1 MKKFRKLIP
10 ALCMLL
16 VSALFVGTSTYAWF
30 SMNTSVSA
38 TNMQVTA
45 KSDNI
50 YLQISQNG
58 KNTYDK
64 TAASTVDAS
73 TVIYPVDY
81 KTLAAGAVTWGNA
94 ASDDPAK
101 VKYTERDDLN
111 VITGDD
117 EIAKYVLTQKFDIK
131 VADAQATAANLI
143 LSKVNVTGNSIMKE
157 ALRVVVVSDTGAVVW
172 ANDGAKENSVALPG
186 AGKVTVADGN
196 NLAATVSNTP
206 TTVTVYVYFS
216 GNDDTCYTNNINQAF
231 ENMKVDLTFTASAP
245 SQTAN

>member
-94 ASDDPAK
+94 ASDDPGQ
-101 VKYTERDDLN
+101 VKYTERTALKA
-111 VITGDD
+111 IAD
-117 EIAKYVLTQKFDIK
+117 ENI
-131 VADAQATAANLI
+131 
-143 LSKVNVTGNSIMKE
+143 
-157 ALRVVVVSDTGAVVW
+157 
-172 ANDGAKENSVALPG
+172 
-186 AGKVTVADGN
+186 GK
-196 NLAATVSNTP
+196 
-206 TTVTVYVYFS
+206 
-216 GNDDTCYTNNINQAF
+216 
-231 ENMKVDLTFTASAP
+231 
-245 SQTAN
+245 

>member
-64 TAASTVDAS
+64 AATSTVNAS

-94 ASDDPAK
+94 ASDDPGQ
-101 VKYTERDDLN
+101 VKYTERTALKA
-111 VITGDD
+111 IAD
-117 EIAKYVLTQKFDIK
+117 ENIGKYVLTQKFDIK
-131 VADAQATAANLI
+131 VADAQATAANLT
-143 LSKVNVTGNSIMKE
+143 LSEVSVTGNSIMKE
-157 ALRVVVVSDTGAVVW
+157 ALRVVVVSNTGAVVW
-172 ANDGAKENSVALPG
+172 ANDGAKEKGVPLSG
-186 AGKVTVADGN
+186 AGQVTVANGS
-196 NLAATVSNTP
+196 LAETVSNIP

-216 GNDDTCYTNNINQAF
+216 GNDDTCYTDNIKDAF
-231 ENMKVDLTFTASAP
+231 ENMNVNLTFTASAP

>member
-64 TAASTVDAS
+64 AATSTVNAS

-94 ASDDPAK
+94 ASDDPGQ
-101 VKYTERDDLN
+101 VKYTERTALKA
-111 VITGDD
+111 IAD
-117 EIAKYVLTQKFDIK
+117 ENIGKYVLTQKFDIK
-131 VADAQATAANLI
+131 VADAQATAANI
-143 LSKVNVTGNSIMKE
+143 TLSEVSVTGNSIMKE
-157 ALRVVVVSDTGAVVW
+157 ALRVVVVSNTGAVVW
-172 ANDGAKENSVALPG
+172 ANDGAKEKGVPLSG
-186 AGKVTVADGN
+186 AGQVTVANGS
-196 NLAATVSNTP
+196 LAETVSNIP

-216 GNDDTCYTNNINQAF
+216 GNDDTCYTDNIKDAF
-231 ENMKVDLTFTASAP
+231 ENMNVNLTFTASAP

>member
-58 KNTYDK
+58 KDTYDK

-94 ASDDPAK
+94 ASDDPGQ
-101 VKYTERDDLN
+101 VKYTERTDLKP
-111 VITGDD
+111 IAD
-117 EIAKYVLTQKFDIK
+117 ENIGKYVLTQKFDIK
-131 VADAQATAANLI
+131 VADAQATAANLT
-143 LSKVNVTGNSIMKE
+143 LSEVSVTGNSIMKE

-172 ANDGAKENSVALPG
+172 ANDGAKENNVALPK

-196 NLAATVSNTP
+196 LAETVSNTP

-216 GNDDTCYTNNINQAF
+216 GNDDTCYTDNIKHAF
-231 ENMKVDLTFTASAP
+231 ENMTVNLTFTASAP

>member
-94 ASDDPAK
+94 ASDDPGQ
-101 VKYTERDDLN
+101 VKYTERTALKA
-111 VITGDD
+111 IAD
-117 EIAKYVLTQKFDIK
+117 ENIGKYVLTQKFDIK
-131 VADAQATAANLI
+131 VADAQATAANLT
-143 LSKVNVTGNSIMKE
+143 LSEVSVTGNSIMKE

-172 ANDGAKENSVALPG
+172 ANDGAKENNVALPG
-186 AGKVTVADGN
+186 AGKVTAADG

-216 GNDDTCYTNNINQAF
+216 GNDDTCYTNNIKQAF

>member
-50 YLQISQNG
+50 YLQISQSGQNA
-58 KNTYDK
+58 YDK
-64 TAASTVDAS
+64 TATSTEDTS
-73 TVIYPVDY
+73 KVIYPVDY
-81 KTLAAGAVTWGNA
+81 KTLAAGTVTWGNA
-94 ASDDPAK
+94 ASDNPAK
-101 VKYTERDDLN
+101 VKYTERADLN
-111 VITGDD
+111 AITGDD

-143 LSKVNVTGNSIMKE
+143 LSEVNVTGNSIMKE
-157 ALRVVVVSDTGAVVW
+157 ALRVVVVSNTGAVVW
-172 ANDGAKENSVALPG
+172 ANDGAKENGVALPG
-186 AGKVTVADGN
+186 AGKVTVADG

>member
-94 ASDDPAK
+94 ASDDPGQ
-101 VKYTERDDLN
+101 VKYTERTALKA
-111 VITGDD
+111 IAD
-117 EIAKYVLTQKFDIK
+117 ENIGKYVLTQKFDIK
-131 VADAQATAANLI
+131 VADAQATAANLT
-143 LSKVNVTGNSIMKE
+143 LSEVSVTGNSIMKE

-172 ANDGAKENSVALPG
+172 ANNGAKENSVALPG
-186 AGKVTVADGN
+186 AGKVTVADG

-216 GNDDTCYTNNINQAF
+216 GNDDTCYTDNIKNAF

>member
-50 YLQISQNG
+50 YLQISQSGQNA
-58 KNTYDK
+58 YDK
-64 TAASTVDAS
+64 TATSTEDTS
-73 TVIYPVDY
+73 KVIYPVDY
-81 KTLAAGAVTWGNA
+81 KTLAAGTVTWGNA
-94 ASDDPAK
+94 ASDNPAK
-101 VKYTERDDLN
+101 VKYTERVDLN
-111 VITGDD
+111 AITGDD

-143 LSKVNVTGNSIMKE
+143 LSEVNVTGNSIMKE
-157 ALRVVVVSDTGAVVW
+157 ALRVVVVSNTGAVVW
-172 ANDGAKENSVALPG
+172 ANDGAKENGVALPG
-186 AGKVTVADGN
+186 AGKVTVADG

-216 GNDDTCYTNNINQAF
+216 GNDDTCYTNNIKQAF

>member
-50 YLQISQNG
+50 YLQISQSGQNA
-58 KNTYDK
+58 YDK
-64 TAASTVDAS
+64 TATSTEDTS
-73 TVIYPVDY
+73 KVIYPVDY
-81 KTLAAGAVTWGNA
+81 KTLAAGTVTWGNA
-94 ASDDPAK
+94 ASDNPAK
-101 VKYTERDDLN
+101 VKYTERADLN

-143 LSKVNVTGNSIMKE
+143 LSEVNVTGNSIMKE
-157 ALRVVVVSDTGAVVW
+157 ALRVVVVSNTGAVVW

-186 AGKVTVADGN
+186 AGKVTVADG

-216 GNDDTCYTNNINQAF
+216 GNDDTCYTNNIKQAF
-231 ENMKVDLTFTASAP
+231 ENMKVGLTFTASAP

>member
-94 ASDDPAK
+94 ASDDPGQ
-101 VKYTERDDLN
+101 VKYTERTALKA
-111 VITGDD
+111 IAD
-117 EIAKYVLTQKFDIK
+117 ENIGKYVLTQKFDIK
-131 VADAQATAANLI
+131 VADAQATAANLT
-143 LSKVNVTGNSIMKE
+143 LSEVSVTGNSIMKE
-157 ALRVVVVSDTGAVVW
+157 ALRVVVVSNTGAVVW
-172 ANDGAKENSVALPG
+172 ANDGAKENGVALPG
-186 AGKVTVADGN
+186 AGKVTVADG

-216 GNDDTCYTNNINQAF
+216 GNDDTCYTNNIKQAF

>member
-94 ASDDPAK
+94 ASDDPGQ
-101 VKYTERDDLN
+101 VKYTERTALKA
-111 VITGDD
+111 IAD
-117 EIAKYVLTQKFDIK
+117 ENIGKYVLTQKFDIK
-131 VADAQATAANLI
+131 VADAQATAANLT
-143 LSKVNVTGNSIMKE
+143 LSEVNVTGNSIMKE
-157 ALRVVVVSDTGAVVW
+157 ALRVVVVSNTGAVVW
-172 ANDGAKENSVALPG
+172 ANDGAKENGVALPG
-186 AGKVTVADGN
+186 AGKVTVADG

-216 GNDDTCYTNNINQAF
+216 GNDDTCYTDNIKQAF

>member
-94 ASDDPAK
+94 ASDDPGQ
-101 VKYTERDDLN
+101 VKYTERTALKA
-111 VITGDD
+111 IAD
-117 EIAKYVLTQKFDIK
+117 ENIGKYVLTQKFDIK
-131 VADAQATAANLI
+131 VADAQATAANLT
-143 LSKVNVTGNSIMKE
+143 LSEVSVTGNSIMKE

-172 ANDGAKENSVALPG
+172 ANNGAKENSVALSG

-196 NLAATVSNTP
+196 LAATVNNTP

-216 GNDDTCYTNNINQAF
+216 GNDDTCYTDNIKNAF

>member
-94 ASDDPAK
+94 ASDDPGQ
-101 VKYTERDDLN
+101 VKYTERTALKA
-111 VITGDD
+111 IAD
-117 EIAKYVLTQKFDIK
+117 ENIGKYVLTQKFDIK
-131 VADAQATAANLI
+131 VADAQATAANLT
-143 LSKVNVTGNSIMKE
+143 LSEVSVTGNSIMKE

-172 ANDGAKENSVALPG
+172 ANNGAKENSVALPG

-196 NLAATVSNTP
+196 LAATVNNTP

-216 GNDDTCYTNNINQAF
+216 GNDDTCYTDNIKNAF

-245 SQTAN
+245 SQTEN

>member
-30 SMNTSVSA
+30 SMNTNVSA

-50 YLQISQNG
+50 YLQISQSG

-64 TAASTVDAS
+64 TATSTEDTS
-73 TVIYPVDY
+73 KVIYPVDY
-81 KTLAAGAVTWGNA
+81 KTLAAGTVTWGNA
-94 ASDDPAK
+94 ASDNPAK
-101 VKYTERDDLN
+101 VKYTERDGLN
-111 VITGDD
+111 VITGDE
-117 EIAKYVLTQKFDIK
+117 EIAKYVLTQRFDIK
-131 VADAQATAANLI
+131 VADAQATAANLT
-143 LSKVNVTGNSIMKE
+143 LSEVNVTGNSIMKE
-157 ALRVVVVSDTGAVVW
+157 ALRVVVVSNTGAVVW
-172 ANDGAKENSVALPG
+172 ANDGAKENNVALPG

-196 NLAATVSNTP
+196 LATTVSNTP

-216 GNDDTCYTNNINQAF
+216 GNDDTCYTDNIKDAF
-231 ENMKVDLTFTASAP
+231 KNMQVNLTFTASTP

>member
-94 ASDDPAK
+94 ASDDPGQ
-101 VKYTERDDLN
+101 VKYTERTALKA
-111 VITGDD
+111 IAD
-117 EIAKYVLTQKFDIK
+117 ENIGKYVLTQKFDIK
-131 VADAQATAANLI
+131 VADAQATAANLT
-143 LSKVNVTGNSIMKE
+143 LSEVSVTGNSIMKE

-172 ANDGAKENSVALPG
+172 ANDGAKENNVALPG
-186 AGKVTVADGN
+186 AGKVTAAAG
-196 NLAATVSNTP
+196 NLATTVNNTP

-216 GNDDTCYTNNINQAF
+216 GNDDTCYTDNIKNAF
-231 ENMKVDLTFTASAP
+231 ENMNVNLTFTASAP

>member
-81 KTLAAGAVTWGNA
+81 RTLAAGAVTWGNA
-94 ASDDPAK
+94 ASDDPGQ
-101 VKYTERDDLN
+101 VKYTERAALKA
-111 VITGDD
+111 IAD
-117 EIAKYVLTQKFDIK
+117 ENIGKYVLTQKFDIK
-131 VADAQATAANLI
+131 VADAQATAANLT
-143 LSKVNVTGNSIMKE
+143 LSEVSVTGNSIMKE

-172 ANDGAKENSVALPG
+172 ANEGAKENGKALPG
-186 AGKVTVADGN
+186 AGQVTVAAGD
-196 NLAATVSNTP
+196 LAATVSNVP

-216 GNDDTCYTNNINQAF
+216 GNDDTCYTNNIKQAF

>member
-58 KNTYDK
+58 KNIYDK
-64 TAASTVDAS
+64 TAESTVDAS

-94 ASDDPAK
+94 ASDDPGQ
-101 VKYTERDDLN
+101 VKYTERTALKP
-111 VITGDD
+111 IAD
-117 EIAKYVLTQKFDIK
+117 ENIGKYVLTQKFDIK
-131 VADAQATAANLI
+131 VADAQATAANLT
-143 LSKVNVTGNSIMKE
+143 LSEVSVTGNSIMKE

-172 ANDGAKENSVALPG
+172 ANEGARENDKALPG
-186 AGKVTVADGN
+186 AGQVTVADGT
-196 NLAATVSNTP
+196 LAATVNNMP

-216 GNDDTCYTNNINQAF
+216 GNDDTCYTNNIKQAF
-231 ENMKVDLTFTASAP
+231 ANMTVNLTFTASAP